1 MDSLSSLSFPVLSNK
16 NYDSQLR
23 RLQKQLSRLQIALFQ
38 QKKRAMIVF
47 EGTDAAGKGGAIRRM
62 IRAMDPR
69 GYRVYSIGP
78 PSKLEAERHYLHR
91 FWRRIPRNG
100 QIAIF
105 DRSWYGRVLVER
117 VEGLIHPD
125 EWQRAYREINNFERL
140 LFDDDVIF
148 IKLFLHISKEEQ
160 RVRFLRR
167 WNNPDKQWKLT
178 KEDLRAHELYSHY
191 IEAFD
196 EMLEKTSIDDRSWH
210 VIPADNKNY
219 ARINVLSKTIDRLSA
234 NINVHE
240 TNKPSSELSTKI
252 NKLAQK

>member
-1 MDSLSSLSFPVLSNK
+1 MDSLSQLSFPTLSRK
-16 NYDSQLR
+16 SYDSQLH

-38 QKKRAMIVF
+38 QKKRAVIVF
-47 EGTDAAGKGGAIRRM
+47 EGMDAAGKGGAIRRM

-78 PSKLEAERHYLHR
+78 PSALESERHYLHR

-117 VEGLIHPD
+117 VEGLIRPD

-148 IKLFLHISKEEQ
+148 IKLLLHISKDEQ
-160 RVRFLRR
+160 RLRFLHR

-178 KEDLRAHELYSHY
+178 KEDLRAHESYHKY

-196 EMLEKTSIDDRSWH
+196 DMLEKTSIDDRSWH
-210 VIPADNKNY
+210 VIPANNKKY
-219 ARINVLSKTIDRLSA
+219 ARINVLSKTVQRLSD
-234 NINVHE
+234 NINVDE
-240 TNKPSSELSTKI
+240 TNKPPCELSAKI
-252 NKLAQK
+252 KELA